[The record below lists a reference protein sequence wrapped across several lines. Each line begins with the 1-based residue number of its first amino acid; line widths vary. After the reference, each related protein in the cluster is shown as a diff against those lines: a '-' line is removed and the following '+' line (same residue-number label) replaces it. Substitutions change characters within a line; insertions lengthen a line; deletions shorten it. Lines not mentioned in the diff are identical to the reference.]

1 MIRVLHHRHWHCHL
15 RCSVTAVLRM
25 HAPSQALPSPSIST
39 RFEVH
44 LLDFYTVNSVEHRCE
59 YALLHLSLSSSPR
72 HLIPFFKFR
81 ILRTLIHSFSL
92 FLSLSLSHSLRQDV
106 RQFHLE
112 VVAGRAERSPEYSLG
127 SYVRTAVV
135 RERGDLYNQ
144 SARIVKVRA
153 LLFCSTLLSHH
164 LYAFL

>member
-1 MIRVLHHRHWHCHL
+1 
-15 RCSVTAVLRM
+15 
-25 HAPSQALPSPSIST
+25 
-39 RFEVH
+39 
-44 LLDFYTVNSVEHRCE
+44 
-59 YALLHLSLSSSPR
+59 
-72 HLIPFFKFR
+72 
-81 ILRTLIHSFSL
+81 
-92 FLSLSLSHSLRQDV
+92 V

-153 LLFCSTLLSHH
+153 LLLCSPITSPRFLRRPLTLQPLVDAIIFPPYLFYVHVRITPALPFPFHPASTSLPYSPSLPPSALPSWWTTSQGGSTATRHRARGDPRCT
-164 LYAFL
+164 YSAATACTSTARMRTS